1 MKLCT
6 PRSADNTKVGWRFC
20 KENTFFILLST
31 AEIYILFDKP
41 GYKADESRNKPFVR
55 RFSLSQILWH
65 HFCLL
70 EEMMPCFRGFKKKN
84 ILSSSDRKVWTFTSS
99 NSHGDVMSG
108 RFLFERVCFSSE
120 QNDLMAALW
129 GMKIIAGCVSQP
141 SIQGCVCVCLLAL

>member
-6 PRSADNTKVGWRFC
+6 PRSADNTKVGWKFS
-20 KENTFFILLST
+20 KENTFLFCCQQQKFTFYST
-31 AEIYILFDKP
+31 NL

-70 EEMMPCFRGFKKKN
+70 EEMMPCFRGFKKN
-84 ILSSSDRKVWTFTSS
+84 ILSNSDRKVWTFTSS

-108 RFLFERVCFSSE
+108 LLFFERVCFSSE
-120 QNDLMAALW
+120 QNDLMAVLW

-141 SIQGCVCVCLLAL
+141 SIQGCVFVCLHYSY